1 MDHPSNSTS
10 LLKNFITGTKLKAAK
25 KDCKIYNA
33 ENPQD
38 IDFLKAVA
46 AGDAEKH
53 FIEKILSIIILTQ
66 VVSVLFNGLAV
77 RQRNSLSIQ
86 LNIQKLISCSER
98 ITRKLENVLLV
109 NVKVPPITLRLA
121 RGLDA
126 VLEFESVA
134 NSQFI

>member
-33 ENPQD
+33 EYPLG
-38 IDFLKAVA
+38 IYFLKAVA

-53 FIEKILSIIILTQ
+53 FIEKILSILILTQ
-66 VVSVLFNGLAV
+66 VVSVLFNGLALK
-77 RQRNSLSIQ
+77 QRKRVSIQ

-121 RGLDA
+121 RGEEA
-126 VLEFESVA
+126 VLKLGSVA